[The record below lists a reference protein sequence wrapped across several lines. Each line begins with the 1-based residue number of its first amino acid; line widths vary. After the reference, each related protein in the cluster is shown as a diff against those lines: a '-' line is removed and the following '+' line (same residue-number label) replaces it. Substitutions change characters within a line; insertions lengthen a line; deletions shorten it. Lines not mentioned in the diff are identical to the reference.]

1 MEETL
6 VEKKFNGKSGITIK
20 ILMQKLKRE
29 MSLGFDF
36 PSQKRNARGNIS
48 NSFKKG
54 KLTTNDWKNISIGL
68 QIIERIVNDG
78 FDKQGMELLSGQDDV
93 SKVKK
98 SVNGFQEVILES
110 LRRLKRGAFEE
121 LDFQERIDLLYDY
134 SEISQAA
141 RDGIII
147 KQGKRKEIINGEEK
161 EVMYDTSMSP
171 SEVVSILQDYEKYKE
186 RLSFNRF
193 NNYLGIGFGAAGTV
207 GSILKNKKSK
217 DNSMA
222 LTLGTMTIEGLEIL
236 KDFVINKN
244 SRQEY
249 YDLRDEEDR
258 LTRDLVSNEQV
269 SHKAEES
276 SIEGIVEVANQ
287 SKKLE
292 NNRSNTEF
300 ASNAVLEIM
309 SAMIYG
315 AYISKRIKIKEN
327 GKIDGKSLA
336 SAIISLQTTKDS
348 IGQLLVSIR
357 DIGRARKDEEEL
369 KEIYKKVQNILEQM
383 DEKVYPLEGAKR
395 SFDSISI
402 SNFTGHFYPKK
413 NYETG
418 EINYGVT
425 ITVPEFSMKRGDV
438 VLLSGDSGS
447 GKSTFLR
454 FLKRGDINNRKGIQ
468 IDDDEMVDNLG
479 NEYISFRPSINLGNE
494 TNVLYQITGK
504 KNISDLSDD
513 MKARL
518 ESILR
523 ELKFDNSDLLE
534 QLASKNFEE
543 FSTGQQ
549 RRLALSKMF
558 YRIDD
563 GASVIIV
570 DEPVGN
576 VEDKLIRNQLEM
588 IKKYAETKNL
598 MLILT
603 THRLDLAED
612 LATKRYNINKDGKL
626 EQIPIKE
633 KEQEL

>member
-1 MEETL
+1 
-6 VEKKFNGKSGITIK
+6 
-20 ILMQKLKRE
+20 
-29 MSLGFDF
+29 
-36 PSQKRNARGNIS
+36 
-48 NSFKKG
+48 
-54 KLTTNDWKNISIGL
+54 
-68 QIIERIVNDG
+68 
-78 FDKQGMELLSGQDDV
+78 
-93 SKVKK
+93 
-98 SVNGFQEVILES
+98 
-110 LRRLKRGAFEE
+110 
-121 LDFQERIDLLYDY
+121 
-134 SEISQAA
+134 
-141 RDGIII
+141 
-147 KQGKRKEIINGEEK
+147 
-161 EVMYDTSMSP
+161 
-171 SEVVSILQDYEKYKE
+171 
-186 RLSFNRF
+186 
-193 NNYLGIGFGAAGTV
+193 
-207 GSILKNKKSK
+207 
-217 DNSMA
+217 
-222 LTLGTMTIEGLEIL
+222 
-236 KDFVINKN
+236 
-244 SRQEY
+244 
-249 YDLRDEEDR
+249 
-258 LTRDLVSNEQV
+258 
-269 SHKAEES
+269 
-276 SIEGIVEVANQ
+276 
-287 SKKLE
+287 
-292 NNRSNTEF
+292 
-300 ASNAVLEIM
+300 
-309 SAMIYG
+309 
-315 AYISKRIKIKEN
+315 
-327 GKIDGKSLA
+327 
-336 SAIISLQTTKDS
+336 
-348 IGQLLVSIR
+348 
-357 DIGRARKDEEEL
+357 
-369 KEIYKKVQNILEQM
+369 
-383 DEKVYPLEGAKR
+383 
-395 SFDSISI
+395 
-402 SNFTGHFYPKK
+402 
-413 NYETG
+413 
-418 EINYGVT
+418 
-425 ITVPEFSMKRGDV
+425 MKRGDV

-612 LATKRYNINKDGKL
+612 LATKRYNINKNGRL